1 MIMKRLGNLLLLL
14 VLLSG
19 LSACGGSSG
28 GDAADVVERYLTA
41 KVASDTDAMRPL
53 LCSAMEAQLS
63 REASSFATVEG
74 ARIEGMDCTANG
86 ETVTCTGK
94 ILAEYGLETTE
105 FPLSAYSVVQEDG
118 EWKWC
123 GEAE

>member
-1 MIMKRLGNLLLLL
+1 MKRLGILLLLL
-14 VLLSG
+14 VLA
-19 LSACGGSSG
+19 ACGGSGG

-41 KVASDTDAMRPL
+41 KVASDADAMRPL
-53 LCSAMEAQLS
+53 LCSALEAQLS

-74 ARIEGMDCTANG
+74 ARLDGMDCTANG
-86 ETVTCTGK
+86 SIVTCTGR
-94 ILAEYGLETTE
+94 ILAEYGTETTE
-105 FPLSAYSVVQEDG
+105 FPLSSYNVVQEDG